1 MQVQPACTAE
11 PTVARFNN
19 TDPHASIRLHST
31 RFTPS
36 SSSPFHAVRGTAS
49 SRAAAC
55 MPHLSIV
62 HSTEI
67 AATRCQTFRLPGEP
81 ERDLWNVR
89 PSTRVAIHMCT
100 SIILMLYHTMMKLP
114 TSSKLAQDAIKGPLV
129 LYINRKEEK
138 EKKNTSP
145 ACRRRCLSPGHI
157 FQNNVRKRRAM
168 QC

>member
-1 MQVQPACTAE
+1 MQVQPA
-11 PTVARFNN
+11 F
-19 TDPHASIRLHST
+19 
-31 RFTPS
+31 
-36 SSSPFHAVRGTAS
+36 
-49 SRAAAC
+49 
-55 MPHLSIV
+55 
-62 HSTEI
+62 
-67 AATRCQTFRLPGEP
+67 
-81 ERDLWNVR
+81 
-89 PSTRVAIHMCT
+89 HMCT

>member
-67 AATRCQTFRLPGEP
+67 AATRCQTFL
-81 ERDLWNVR
+81 
-89 PSTRVAIHMCT
+89 HMCT